1 MGALEHSKI
10 RAHCLRFDF
19 LPNQLDLIKAPG
31 IRKKSARESCA
42 VAEPKSDRDLT
53 PPSPEETFITFAAA
67 NDATGG
73 SNDGWLLMR
82 IYYHETCFQE

>member
-31 IRKKSARESCA
+31 IRKKICA
-42 VAEPKSDRDLT
+42 WVLCGCGAQERQRFDT
-53 PPSPEETFITFAAA
+53 PLPRG
-67 NDATGG
+67 NV
-73 SNDGWLLMR
+73 
-82 IYYHETCFQE
+82 YHVRRCEWRNWW